1 MDNKENGEG
10 VSHDAWIKI
19 AAVLRVD
26 PFPIDQVIAKARI
39 VMAEKGS
46 TSEQSLLTAARLRSP
61 ELVAIENSV
70 QLALLSHNAKLA
82 ASSESRA
89 EFERLWYSAVDGQGE
104 YADSVERKRA
114 QIERERELA
123 YSEWKGQSRL
133 RAYGKYFIPL
143 VGALITFAA
152 LSFIYP
158 QSARAQDV
166 RGYASVAPSN
176 EAAGRAGQCA
186 VQGKAAAHAV
196 RLLQAGA
203 PESQALMEVGH
214 IDPHAATIVNAIYR
228 NMNAKFITPEQVES
242 EYIRRCTF

>member
-1 MDNKENGEG
+1 MDTKENGEG
-10 VSHDAWIKI
+10 VPYDAWTKI

-46 TSEQSLLTAARLRSP
+46 TSDQSVLTAARRRSP
-61 ELVAIENSV
+61 ELVAIEHSV
-70 QLALLSHNAKLA
+70 QLALLSHNAKVA
-82 ASSESRA
+82 ASPESRA
-89 EFERLWYSAVDGQGE
+89 EFERLWYAAVDGQGE
-104 YADSVERKRA
+104 HADSVERKRA
-114 QIERERELA
+114 QIEREIELA
-123 YSEWKGQSRL
+123 NASKKAKRRRL
-133 RAYGKYFIPL
+133 WFTIGWVCASPFLAYLMGF
-143 VGALITFAA
+143 GMSTA
-152 LSFIYP
+152 
-158 QSARAQDV
+158 ARAQDV

-196 RLLQAGA
+196 RLFQAGA

-228 NMNAKFITPEQVES
+228 NMNAKFIKPEQVES